1 MILYTSTAP
10 DYAAKLVNSLKDG
23 IMHAFTLFAP
33 RRMEKTK
40 FLLNDIETG
49 CRSSRFQCFL
59 YFPLW
64 TITVQLNPTLSGG
77 RVPIRT
83 KYQ

>member
-10 DYAAKLVNSLKDG
+10 DYAAKLINSPKDG
-23 IMHAFTLFAP
+23 IMHALILFAP

-49 CRSSRFQCFL
+49 CFGSQFQCFL
-59 YFPLW
+59 LFLY
-64 TITVQLNPTLSGG
+64 G
-77 RVPIRT
+77 R
-83 KYQ
+83 